1 LVSPSP
7 AEDAVA
13 RELDEVWL
21 HPEGRVAPPSGS
33 GASLFPWTLAKAFL
47 SSPAALE
54 QTIAERLAK
63 MDGSV
68 RRPEVAALERLAELN
83 RACLKDRGGKYSQLL
98 DYLRRIGVGRS
109 SAQRAVIFA
118 ERVRTLGWLQRRL
131 TSDLKLPED
140 AVVVLHGGLD
150 DTTQQDIVESF
161 KQVSSPIRLLVTGD
175 VASEGV
181 NLHTQCHEL
190 IHFDIPWSL
199 IRMEQRNGRIDRY
212 GQRQRPQITT
222 LLLIPTSQKFAGDLR
237 VLARLLQREAE
248 AHAALGDVAGLMG
261 RYSVDAEESEI
272 LRVLAGCKSF
282 DDVVREVDQATAQD
296 AIAALLAD
304 LAAKKPAGAA
314 TGQAGSSAGRSL
326 YGAHVD
332 FLRDALIEVFTT
344 PENDLG
350 RGGVRWR
357 ENLDHGLVQLTPP
370 PDLRQRL
377 RVLPQSYLRD
387 RWVDE
392 ELKLATTPL
401 RGQTALVEA
410 LADESGSTWP
420 EAHYLGPLHPRAG
433 VGCRPGAGNAVAQR
447 GLCRALRW
455 ITPRCCCSAR

>member
-1 LVSPSP
+1 VAQAVGSDWAERREPQHFLVSPSP

-83 RACLKDRGGKYSQLL
+83 RACLNDRGGKYGQLL
-98 DYLRRIGVGRS
+98 DYLRQIGVGRS
-109 SAQRAVIFA
+109 STQRAVIFA

-161 KQVSSPIRLLVTGD
+161 KQTSSPIRLLVTGD

-222 LLLIPTSQKFAGDLR
+222 LLLNPTSQKFAGDLR

-272 LRVLAGCKSF
+272 LRVLAGRKSF

-314 TGQAGSSAGRSL
+314 TGQAESNAGRSL

-332 FLRDALIEVFTT
+332 FLRDALIEVFT
-344 PENDLG
+344 
-350 RGGVRWR
+350 
-357 ENLDHGLVQLTPP
+357 PP
-370 PDLRQRL
+370 R
-377 RVLPQSYLRD
+377 
-387 RWVDE
+387 
-392 ELKLATTPL
+392 TT
-401 RGQTALVEA
+401 
-410 LADESGSTWP
+410 
-420 EAHYLGPLHPRAG
+420 
-433 VGCRPGAGNAVAQR
+433 
-447 GLCRALRW
+447 
-455 ITPRCCCSAR
+455 